1 MDPRCITSHYYRRL
15 EQNKLLGL
23 ADDDAVEAPEEVLEE
38 REWKSY
44 EDAKNEV
51 LHFRGECPNCRAP
64 TETLMKPT
72 GEDCQHIAMGQ

>member
-1 MDPRCITSHYYRRL
+1 MQNPDPMHVDPRCITSHYFRRL

-23 ADDDAVEAPEEVLEE
+23 ADDNDAEEPEEVLQD

-44 EDAKNEV
+44 EDAKSEV
-51 LHFRGECPNCRAP
+51 LHFKMECPGCSAP

-72 GEDCQHIAMGQ
+72 GKA